1 MATAKRC
8 STCGISYPP
17 QYERCLVPDCQTP
30 LWAQFVDPPDDDWQ
44 DKVAEK
50 AGISPVYSAA
60 HPPNAGCEI
69 REFRGHLFARHD
81 DLITCGYQ
89 ALEAGRI
96 VFLHDRFFELA
107 GYSEST
113 GYWWLDEIVTE
124 GAADELHPAM
134 FERWDNGTED

>member
-8 STCGISYPP
+8 SICGISYPP
-17 QYERCLVPDCQTP
+17 EYEWCLVPYCQDA
-30 LWAQFVDPPDDDWQ
+30 LWTQFVNPPDEDWQ
-44 DKVAEK
+44 EKVAEL
-50 AGISPVYSAA
+50 AGIPPVYSAA

-81 DLITCGYQ
+81 DLISCGYQ

-96 VFLHDRFFELA
+96 VYLHERFFELV

-113 GYWWLDEIVTE
+113 GYWWIVEIVTE
-124 GAADELHPAM
+124 GAGDELHPSM
-134 FERWDNGTED
+134 FEPVDADES